1 MYQQCRMQ
9 EDLESMKP
17 ILYKNLAFSSEFLN
31 LC

>member
-1 MYQQCRMQ
+1 MQ